1 MKVISVVWYSS
12 MAGIYAAMLYIAT
25 TSLHLFASV
34 TLQSTVAI
42 ATTLDY
48 LNLKWLI
55 MMQLQN

>member
-1 MKVISVVWYSS
+1 
-12 MAGIYAAMLYIAT
+12 MAGIYAAMLYIAI

-34 TLQSTVAI
+34 TLQSTVHVAI